1 MARISLG
8 RAILQGKCPQCR
20 QGRLFKSN
28 AYNLKKFTRV
38 NEHCS
43 NCSVQFA
50 KGPRFFEGA
59 MYISYVLNVGLF
71 LTSAFIIHNF
81 FGRQPVSVYMT
92 SIIVAVILLYPL
104 LFRYSRIIF
113 LFAFGS
119 IRYNESMGTDQ
130 NN

>member
-1 MARISLG
+1 MEIISLV

-20 QGRLFKSN
+20 QGLLFQSK
-28 AYNLKKFTRV
+28 AYNLKKFTKV
-38 NEHCS
+38 NEHCAHC
-43 NCSVQFA
+43 NLQFA
-50 KGPRFFEGA
+50 KGPRFFDGA

-92 SIIVAVILLYPL
+92 VIIVAVILLYPL

-113 LFAFGS
+113 LYAFGS
-119 IRYNESMGTDQ
+119 ITYKESMGTDQ

>member
-1 MARISLG
+1 
-8 RAILQGKCPQCR
+8 
-20 QGRLFKSN
+20 
-28 AYNLKKFTRV
+28 
-38 NEHCS
+38 
-43 NCSVQFA
+43 
-50 KGPRFFEGA
+50 

-81 FGRQPVSVYMT
+81 FGKQPVSVYMT

-119 IRYNESMGTDQ
+119 IRYNEAMGTDQ